1 MSKEFRHHIAT
12 GGYAEFGAL
21 INCPAD
27 RDFRGLP
34 QRNRGKHLSS
44 RSRCFGVA
52 EKFVPTGR
60 ERGFSLIGMLRRF
73 ARCSAAATRH
83 MPPRRQLSFAPI
95 AAVQDGLAYAQL
107 ATGLPWCATIAG
119 SAVALRLAI
128 LPTVIHQV
136 RQTRRLLGLRPRFA
150 ALRRE
155 CAAITSPNERART
168 LAVRMYSEC
177 RQHGVEPL
185 SVIGLP
191 LVQIP
196 LLLGLLVS
204 VRRLL
209 LPDAPHA
216 PALRVGGILWFR
228 DLTVPDPTAALP
240 LMSLLVMLA
249 NLQLSLS
256 TGRPGGLLLG
266 LRNFAQAGAVVGLPF
281 YAELPAGLFMY
292 WLPNSAFSLAQ
303 TAAVRRL
310 SPLAVEMASPE
321 QLRQAHLQQ
330 QQQQALQQQALQ
342 RHQAAQPPPQL
353 SLASSLPLVGAM
365 MGASAAEA
373 RSATATTAIATAT
386 ATTAATP
393 GTMPTSSTALPL
405 AAASAQ
411 GGAPGHPEGA
421 FLIRDPQGV
430 TLIRDPEG
438 AAAWRARI
446 AADPT
451 DVTAHVE
458 LSKLLLRAKQPEA
471 AMAHLWPAV
480 QVAPQAAS
488 GPIRFQLALALALEG
503 QYDVAE
509 PLLEQVLQLDPE
521 FVEGRICLCNVLE
534 ARGQLGR
541 AVAALEEVRALRP
554 DLEAWCAREIGRLL
568 RQQAGGGAGAS
579 T

>member
-1 MSKEFRHHIAT
+1 
-12 GGYAEFGAL
+12 
-21 INCPAD
+21 
-27 RDFRGLP
+27 
-34 QRNRGKHLSS
+34 
-44 RSRCFGVA
+44 
-52 EKFVPTGR
+52 
-60 ERGFSLIGMLRRF
+60 MLRRI
-73 ARCSAAATRH
+73 AAAPRH

-321 QLRQAHLQQ
+321 LLRKAHLQQ

-342 RHQAAQPPPQL
+342 RHQAAQPPPQPSL
-353 SLASSLPLVGAM
+353 HELASSLPLT
-365 MGASAAEA
+365 GASAAEA
-373 RSATATTAIATAT
+373 RPAIATAT
-386 ATTAATP
+386 AATP
-393 GTMPTSSTALPL
+393 GIVPPSSTALPL
-405 AAASAQ
+405 AAASAL
-411 GGAPGHPEGA
+411 GGALGHPEGA
-421 FLIRDPQGV
+421 ALV
-430 TLIRDPEG
+430 RDPEG

-446 AADPT
+446 AADPI

-458 LSKLLLRAKQPEA
+458 LSKLLIRAKQPVA

-480 QVAPQAAS
+480 LAAPQEAS
-488 GPIRFQLALALALEG
+488 GPIRFQLALALALQG

-509 PLLEQVLQLDPE
+509 PLLEQVLQLDPG
-521 FVEGRICLCNVLE
+521 FVEGRLCLCNVLE

>member
-1 MSKEFRHHIAT
+1 
-12 GGYAEFGAL
+12 
-21 INCPAD
+21 
-27 RDFRGLP
+27 
-34 QRNRGKHLSS
+34 
-44 RSRCFGVA
+44 
-52 EKFVPTGR
+52 
-60 ERGFSLIGMLRRF
+60 
-73 ARCSAAATRH
+73 

-168 LAVRMYSEC
+168 LAVRMYAEC

-321 QLRQAHLQQ
+321 LLRKAHLQQ

-353 SLASSLPLVGAM
+353 SLHELASSLTRHDVGLIT
-365 MGASAAEA
+365 GATAAEA
-373 RSATATTAIATAT
+373 RPTIATAT
-386 ATTAATP
+386 AATP
-393 GTMPTSSTALPL
+393 GIMPPSSNALPL
-405 AAASAQ
+405 TAASAPASL

-421 FLIRDPQGV
+421 TLIRDSEDATLINDPEDA

-446 AADPT
+446 AADPI

-458 LSKLLLRAKQPEA
+458 LSKLLLRAKQPVA

-480 QVAPQAAS
+480 LAAPQEAS
-488 GPIRFQLALALALEG
+488 GPIRFQLALALALQG

-509 PLLEQVLQLDPE
+509 PLLEQVLQLDPG

>member
-1 MSKEFRHHIAT
+1 
-12 GGYAEFGAL
+12 
-21 INCPAD
+21 
-27 RDFRGLP
+27 
-34 QRNRGKHLSS
+34 
-44 RSRCFGVA
+44 
-52 EKFVPTGR
+52 
-60 ERGFSLIGMLRRF
+60 
-73 ARCSAAATRH
+73 

-168 LAVRMYSEC
+168 LAVRMYAEC

-353 SLASSLPLVGAM
+353 SLASSLPLVGAI

-458 LSKLLLRAKQPEA
+458 LSKLLIRAKQPVA

-480 QVAPQAAS
+480 LAAPQEAS

-568 RQQAGGGAGAS
+568 RQQAGGGAGTS

>member
-1 MSKEFRHHIAT
+1 
-12 GGYAEFGAL
+12 
-21 INCPAD
+21 
-27 RDFRGLP
+27 
-34 QRNRGKHLSS
+34 
-44 RSRCFGVA
+44 
-52 EKFVPTGR
+52 
-60 ERGFSLIGMLRRF
+60 
-73 ARCSAAATRH
+73 

-107 ATGLPWCATIAG
+107 ATGLPWFATIAG

-168 LAVRMYSEC
+168 LAVRMYAEC

-330 QQQQALQQQALQ
+330 QQQQALQ

-365 MGASAAEA
+365 LGASAAEA
-373 RSATATTAIATAT
+373 RSAT

-568 RQQAGGGAGAS
+568 RQQAGGGAGTSA
-579 T
+579 

>member
-1 MSKEFRHHIAT
+1 
-12 GGYAEFGAL
+12 
-21 INCPAD
+21 
-27 RDFRGLP
+27 
-34 QRNRGKHLSS
+34 
-44 RSRCFGVA
+44 
-52 EKFVPTGR
+52 
-60 ERGFSLIGMLRRF
+60 
-73 ARCSAAATRH
+73 

-168 LAVRMYSEC
+168 LAVRMYAEC

-421 FLIRDPQGV
+421 FLIRDP
-430 TLIRDPEG
+430 EG

-568 RQQAGGGAGAS
+568 RQQAGGGAGTS